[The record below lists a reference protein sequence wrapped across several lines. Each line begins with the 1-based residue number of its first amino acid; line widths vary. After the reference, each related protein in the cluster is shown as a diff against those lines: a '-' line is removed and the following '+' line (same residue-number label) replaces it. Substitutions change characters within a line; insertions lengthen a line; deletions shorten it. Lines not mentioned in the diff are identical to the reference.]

1 MQLSFYIITF
11 TFLVHQIGSISLN
24 SLNAGNALAE
34 VALNSLMVAAM
45 QAMNQDGDA
54 ATNEAEALIKMF
66 DTNGDGSISLDEILK
81 GFEDQ
86 LGRSL

>member
-1 MQLSFYIITF
+1 
-11 TFLVHQIGSISLN
+11 
-24 SLNAGNALAE
+24 
-34 VALNSLMVAAM
+34 MVAAM